1 MLIIPVPDYHLFGSP
16 IELESEFPSMSSR
29 LQAMCLVIPLLCV
42 FGCGQSE
49 SERNRQAALARGD
62 EAVDKFERLMR
73 EQSRLSIQPKFD
85 SDAFSS
91 LTKRMEAATAEADE
105 HYREANKYPKPKYSS
120 VSEIKYLAAIEELK
134 GLQIQLDT
142 ANAEMAA
149 AIAAKSLSRL
159 EKAEADIDR
168 IDAAMDKLYAI
179 RNRNAPSSLK

>member
-1 MLIIPVPDYHLFGSP
+1 
-16 IELESEFPSMSSR
+16 MSSR

-49 SERNRQAALARGD
+49 SERNRQAALARGY